1 MKHTTPTTLPP
12 TGDLGGSSK
21 GEATDNRAADNRAAD
36 NRTAGNRAN
45 GSSAADHRAARRP
58 APRRPP
64 RPGWLL
70 AIVLTGQLMAVLD
83 VFIVNIAAPTVRADL
98 HASGAGLQL
107 VIAGYTVSYAVLL
120 ITGARLGALIGH
132 RRMFLTGLAVFTGA
146 SLACGLAATTG
157 QLIAF
162 RFVQGAGAALMLPQV
177 LSLIQRTFTGGSR
190 ARALG
195 AYSAVLAS
203 GAAGGQI
210 LGGLLVEADLLGS
223 GWRPVFLVNVP
234 IGLALLAIGPRLLH
248 EPADPPRPAEAQRPA
263 DAPRP
268 RGEGAAVRRSGL
280 DLPGLVLL
288 AAAVLL
294 FTVPLVLGQ
303 ERGWPLWCWITL
315 GLSAVLVAL
324 FAAYETRLA
333 RRGGA
338 PLISP
343 RVARAPG
350 IPLAVI
356 RIALGMAANAGFL
369 FALTLHVQG
378 GLGYS
383 PLRAGLTFV
392 PTAVAFG
399 VVGLNWQRL
408 PARWHAATVPGGFL
422 LAAVSFTGAGLALR
436 DGTDGGP
443 WLLVALTASGAGL
456 SLAYSPLLTRTLATV
471 RQQDAADASGVL
483 VTAAQLGLLTGV
495 AVFGAVFLS
504 VADGTVPSAGASA
517 DALWVTCVALAGAAL
532 CGALMSLVR
541 RVGHLR

>member
-1 MKHTTPTTLPP
+1 MRHTTPTTLPP

-21 GEATDNRAADNRAAD
+21 GEPTDNRASGGPAAGHRVARHLASR
-36 NRTAGNRAN
+36 RT
-45 GSSAADHRAARRP
+45 
-58 APRRPP
+58 P

-98 HASGAGLQL
+98 RASGAGLQL
-107 VIAGYTVSYAVLL
+107 VIAGYTISYAVLL

-210 LGGLLVEADLLGS
+210 LGGLLVEADLFGS

-234 IGLALLAIGPRLLH
+234 IGLALLALGPRLLH
-248 EPADPPRPAEAQRPA
+248 DPADPPRPAEAPRPA

-268 RGEGAAVRRSGL
+268 RGEGAGPRRSGLNLPGL

-315 GLSAVLVAL
+315 GLSAALVAL

-350 IPLAVI
+350 IPRAVI
-356 RIALGMAANAGFL
+356 RIALAMAANAGFL

-378 GLGYS
+378 GLGHS
-383 PLRAGLTFV
+383 PLRTGLTFV

-422 LAAVSFTGAGLALR
+422 LAAVSFAGAGLALR

-456 SLAYSPLLTRTLATV
+456 SFAYSPLLTRTLATV
-471 RQQDAADASGVL
+471 RRQDAADASGVL

-495 AVFGAVFLS
+495 AVFGAVFLGA
-504 VADGTVPSAGASA
+504 ADDTVPSAGASA

>member
-1 MKHTTPTTLPP
+1 M
-12 TGDLGGSSK
+12 
-21 GEATDNRAADNRAAD
+21 
-36 NRTAGNRAN
+36 
-45 GSSAADHRAARRP
+45 
-58 APRRPP
+58 
-64 RPGWLL
+64 
-70 AIVLTGQLMAVLD
+70 
-83 VFIVNIAAPTVRADL
+83 
-98 HASGAGLQL
+98 
-107 VIAGYTVSYAVLL
+107 
-120 ITGARLGALIGH
+120 
-132 RRMFLTGLAVFTGA
+132 
-146 SLACGLAATTG
+146 
-157 QLIAF
+157 
-162 RFVQGAGAALMLPQV
+162 
-177 LSLIQRTFTGGSR
+177 
-190 ARALG
+190 
-195 AYSAVLAS
+195 
-203 GAAGGQI
+203 
-210 LGGLLVEADLLGS
+210 
-223 GWRPVFLVNVP
+223 
-234 IGLALLAIGPRLLH
+234 
-248 EPADPPRPAEAQRPA
+248 
-263 DAPRP
+263 
-268 RGEGAAVRRSGL
+268 
-280 DLPGLVLL
+280 
-288 AAAVLL
+288 
-294 FTVPLVLGQ
+294 TVPLVLGQ
-303 ERGWPLWCWITL
+303 ERGWPLWCWIVL

-343 RVARAPG
+343 RVVRAPG
-350 IPLAVI
+350 MPRAVI

-399 VVGLNWQRL
+399 VVGLNWRRL

-422 LAAVSFTGAGLALR
+422 LAAVSFAGAGLALR

-495 AVFGAVFLS
+495 AVFGAVFLGA
-504 VADGTVPSAGASA
+504 ADDTVPSAGASA
-517 DALWVTCVALAGAAL
+517 EALWVTCVALAGAAL